1 MSLPSKEDAEQNAK
15 YATLYALDLALKVAI
30 AEKWSSIQ
38 VRTDNLAVANLFT
51 FSLPKINESVESDE
65 TELTDLNSESANNPK
80 RKQLLD
86 GILKHRA
93 NISFNVAYIDPRTRI
108 SKQKKRNIDEGI
120 VKLNRLAAEA
130 QRKLVESEN
139 LYFSVSELKHEFDN

>member
-1 MSLPSKEDAEQNAK
+1 M
-15 YATLYALDLALKVAI
+15 YALDLALKVAI

-51 FSLPKINESVESDE
+51 YSLPKVQEAEESDE
-65 TELTDLNSESANNPK
+65 TELSNSESANNPK

-139 LYFSVSELKHEFDN
+139 LYLSKFHLEQEPDN

>member
-1 MSLPSKEDAEQNAK
+1 M
-15 YATLYALDLALKVAI
+15 YALDLALKVAI

-38 VRTDNLAVANLFT
+38 IRTDNLAVANLFT
-51 FSLPKINESVESDE
+51 YSLPKVQEAEESDE
-65 TELTDLNSESANNPK
+65 TELSNSESANNPK

-139 LYFSVSELKHEFDN
+139 LYLSKFHLEQEPDN